1 MKYLL
6 RSFAFLRKIYL
17 LLLLLLLFARLSSR
31 RLVFINILRISKSAE
46 KKRKRERRGEGE
58 FFGFL
63 NRTFHV
69 DIENCDERDGNTVV
83 FVRVVGRGPAVRI
96 SSSNSIRRATLSRQ
110 SKRLYKVYNVLPLVW
125 ETTSFS
131 DELYRTKG
139 KSLFQR
145 SMIRKNRI
153 KYERVEL
160 SIGSAPLL
168 SHSLS
173 LFFSR
178 SLARSRSFDDSNEK
192 KINFFARTIKKNYS
206 TIALLDILKCCKV
219 KRAIL
224 MRATILVSL
233 LSLVIY

>member
-17 LLLLLLLFARLSSR
+17 LLLLLLLLFFARLSSR
-31 RLVFINILRISKSAE
+31 KLVFINILRISKFAE
-46 KKRKRERRGEGE
+46 KKRERKRERE
-58 FFGFL
+58 FSGFL

-83 FVRVVGRGPAVRI
+83 FVRVVERGPAVRI

-153 KYERVEL
+153 KYERDEL

-173 LFFSR
+173 LSFSLAG
-178 SLARSRSFDDSNEK
+178 SLALARSMT
-192 KINFFARTIKKNYS
+192 RTERKSISSRVRLKR
-206 TIALLDILKCCKV
+206 IILL
-219 KRAIL
+219 
-224 MRATILVSL
+224 
-233 LSLVIY
+233 